1 MPQSATLSEITRDER
16 FRHGAPLL
24 KSVRNSARIKF
35 RGASAH
41 WLICAQVR
49 KLAAAKEAYY
59 GSDALLKWLTR
70 AAKESKPPLSFGPP
84 GSFRHAGLAPPTT
97 LPPPPKW
104 HTAV

>member
-1 MPQSATLSEITRDER
+1 M
-16 FRHGAPLL
+16 
-24 KSVRNSARIKF
+24 
-35 RGASAH
+35 
-41 WLICAQVR
+41 ICAQVR

-70 AAKESKPPLSFGPP
+70 VAKESKPPLSFGPP

-104 HTAV
+104 RTARRREEANPLQEGSRVYSVLDHFVRSLAGYSVATRGA

>member
-1 MPQSATLSEITRDER
+1 MATSKNQGFIEVVPHASTFSEITRDER
-16 FRHGAPLL
+16 FRQTGAPLL
-24 KSVRNSARIKF
+24 KSI
-35 RGASAH
+35 
-41 WLICAQVR
+41 R

-59 GSDALLKWLTR
+59 GSDALLKWLAR

>member
-1 MPQSATLSEITRDER
+1 VPSASTLSEITRDEV
-16 FRHGAPLL
+16 FRNGAPLL
-24 KSVRNSARIKF
+24 KSVR
-35 RGASAH
+35 
-41 WLICAQVR
+41 
-49 KLAAAKEAYY
+49 KLAAAREAYY

-104 HTAV
+104 RTAV